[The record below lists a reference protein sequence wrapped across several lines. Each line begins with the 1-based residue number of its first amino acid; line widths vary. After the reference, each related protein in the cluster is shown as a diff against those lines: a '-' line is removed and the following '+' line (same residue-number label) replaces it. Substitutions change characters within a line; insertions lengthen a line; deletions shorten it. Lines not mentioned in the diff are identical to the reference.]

1 MASDHDRDRR
11 LARQG
16 RIAAVVIALSGLVA
30 LLAPWFTARLGLTVR
45 HEMLFYLASL
55 GGFAWALVVTV
66 TIWRARRG
74 K

>member
-1 MASDHDRDRR
+1 MTIDPDRDRH

-30 LLAPWFTARLGLTVR
+30 LLAPWITARLGLTVR

-55 GGFAWALVVTV
+55 GGFVWALVVTV
-66 TIWRARRG
+66 GIWRARRRE
-74 K
+74 